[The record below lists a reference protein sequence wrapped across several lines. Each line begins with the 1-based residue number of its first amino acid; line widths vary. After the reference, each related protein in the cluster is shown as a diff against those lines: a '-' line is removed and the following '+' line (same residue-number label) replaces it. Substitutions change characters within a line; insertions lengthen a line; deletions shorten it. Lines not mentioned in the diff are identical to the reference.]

1 MLSATGGCEGGVLQP
16 GQAEAAAQKP
26 PEGPHWSPALAI
38 RGSGAWERAGAAGA
52 RLPRSSHRHS
62 PGRPAGPAP
71 PAHAWP
77 RRPGPPCPAEAT
89 AQPLP
94 RPPSHQPRAGS
105 SPASNC
111 PGSSSEES
119 SDRSRAGCLRPAPPP
134 ARRPSLRSGV
144 CQHPGLGPPSPSQ
157 CPRAGGQPEGLS
169 LALIA
174 PWCAVSVG
182 VGGRGD
188 PAPEAQGALRLAC
201 LQVHGR
207 GFGAG
212 NLVFVFLMFCATV
225 VLVWHYCN

>member
-119 SDRSRAGCLRPAPPP
+119 SDRSRAGCLRPAPPLP
-134 ARRPSLRSGV
+134 A
-144 CQHPGLGPPSPSQ
+144 GLP
-157 CPRAGGQPEGLS
+157 CGL
-169 LALIA
+169 
-174 PWCAVSVG
+174 VSVSTQAW
-182 VGGRGD
+182 D
-188 PAPEAQGALRLAC
+188 LPAQASVPELGASQRACHWHSLLPGAL
-201 LQVHGR
+201 
-207 GFGAG
+207 
-212 NLVFVFLMFCATV
+212 
-225 VLVWHYCN
+225 